1 MSLQTSQGERTATIP
16 VSGMT
21 CASCTAHV
29 AEALKATPGVKD
41 ATVNLLLETAHVRF
55 DRAGEARGLAA
66 VVRAAGYRSELSEA
80 EEIDDA
86 EARDLE
92 HAAEY
97 RDLAVKAIVS
107 LAAAALG
114 MLLSMP
120 VMSAIAASAHHATA
134 TDPLMQWSHS
144 LARLVAVGRAAM
156 ALRHECPRSAVG
168 ADGAHRSRDGL
179 GRTALLH
186 ARRGRRLVTTLRT

>member
-1 MSLQTSQGERTATIP
+1 MRLQTSQGERTATIP

-29 AEALKATPGVKD
+29 AQALRATPGVQD

-55 DRAGEARGLAA
+55 DPELVKPEGLAA

-80 EEIDDA
+80 EEINDA

-120 VMSAIAASAHHATA
+120 VMSAIAASAH
-134 TDPLMQWSHS
+134 
-144 LARLVAVGRAAM
+144 
-156 ALRHECPRSAVG
+156 
-168 ADGAHRSRDGL
+168 DGL
-179 GRTALLH
+179 PA
-186 ARRGRRLVTTLRT
+186 AIARGRR